1 MSQSRIEIFE
11 QMLAGDPANT
21 MVMFGLAKEYEK
33 AGDDVK
39 VIETLERYLAAADDE
54 GNAYGM
60 LAHAYERLA
69 QTEKARDAYQRGIEA
84 ATAHGHPGMA
94 EEYRTILE
102 SELSAP

>member
-1 MSQSRIEIFE
+1 MGQSRIEIFE

-33 AGDDVK
+33 AGDDAK
-39 VIETLERYLAAADDE
+39 VIDTLERYLATANDE

-60 LAHAYERLA
+60 LAGAYER
-69 QTEKARDAYQRGIEA
+69 THRGDKARETYQRGIEV

-94 EEYRTILE
+94 EEYRQIVS
-102 SELSAP
+102 SE